1 MRTKTMKT
9 KTRLCS
15 IALGAALA
23 VGMLLAFLL
32 TGAGAY
38 NNDQWFILENGKQIL
53 EHGFPRTDP
62 FHVWGGS
69 IVIENWLWSVIMYL
83 AWKATNGDVGPA
95 VIVWLTGGCM
105 AFLAWKTS
113 KLVNPSPSAACASAL
128 FVICLVAGSLNMVM
142 RPSVASLTLTM
153 LSLLLVMLHAKTG
166 HARYLALVPVVMLSA
181 FNLHMSMAWFVIL
194 VPGVLMLV
202 RVVMTAVRSKSKDA
216 STLKLMGQY
225 ALTVTASIAVAFA
238 NPYGVN
244 GVLFLFRSA
253 GIADYRDQI
262 FELMPLAPMFDAG
275 NSYYNVTS
283 TISYVCIVVL
293 CLAMFASI
301 LARFRGK
308 TLVSGPQNLQDR
320 STSEDL
326 LAMDAWLA
334 GAGLLIAGVIAS
346 MYIAIRLNV
355 ILSFAAP
362 LLFPVAGL
370 AISRWTEERMDK
382 TRKLKRGAIWRRM
395 TVAVMALMAIVLPYT
410 ATPLKIPVWRWGQYV
425 DMLDTTQA
433 FNALEKAGGNAGDK
447 VWTDGIYGAYLVW
460 NGYRVS
466 HDMRPELIE
475 TALNGKPGHHYYDY
489 VDAQFFDDTKALGR
503 IIDDGLD
510 AGCDWWVVDDGKPVG
525 KTLAG
530 DGRFQKVGAV
540 DDYGVSVYRT
550 VD

>member
-1 MRTKTMKT
+1 MRGNSNAKPN
-9 KTRLCS
+9 RAS
-15 IALGAALA
+15 IVLAVSLA
-23 VGMLLAFLL
+23 VGMLLAATL

-38 NNDQWFILENGKQIL
+38 NNDQWFILENGKWII
-53 EHGFPRTDP
+53 ENGFPRTDP

-69 IVIENWLWSVIMYL
+69 IVIENWLWSVIMYA
-83 AWKATNGDVGPA
+83 AWSATAGAVGPA
-95 VIVWLTGGCM
+95 IVVWLTGGCM
-105 AFLAWKTS
+105 AFLAWKIS
-113 KLVNPSPSAACASAL
+113 KLVSPSPIAAAASAL
-128 FVICLVAGSLNMVM
+128 FAICLMAGSQIMNM
-142 RPSVASLTLTM
+142 RPSIASLTMTM
-153 LSLLLVMLHAKTG
+153 LALLLVMLHAKTG
-166 HARYLALVPVVMLSA
+166 HARWLVLVPVVMLVA
-181 FNLHMSMAWFVIL
+181 FNLHMSMAWLVVL

-202 RVVMTAVRSKSKDA
+202 RVVMTAVRSKDLSA
-216 STLKLMGQY
+216 LRLMGQY
-225 ALTVTASIAVAFA
+225 ALTTTASITVAFA

-262 FELMPLAPMFDAG
+262 FELMPLVPMFDLG

-301 LARFRGK
+301 LARYRGK
-308 TLVSGPQNLQDR
+308 TLVNGPQNLQNR
-320 STSEDL
+320 STSENL
-326 LAMDAWLA
+326 LAMDVRLA
-334 GAGLLIAGVIAS
+334 GAGLLIAGMIAS
-346 MYIAIRLNV
+346 MRIAIRLNV

-370 AISRWTEERMDK
+370 AISRWIEAHGQ
-382 TRKLKRGAIWRRM
+382 RKPKRGVIWRRM
-395 TVAVMALMAIVLPYT
+395 TVAVMALTAIVLPYT
-410 ATPLKIPVWRWGQYV
+410 VTLKIPVWRWGQYV

-433 FNALEKAGGNAGDK
+433 FDELEKAGAQPGDK

-460 NGYRVS
+460 NGYQVS

-475 TALNGKPGHHYYDY
+475 TALNGEPGHHYYDY
-489 VDAQFFDDTKALGR
+489 VDAQYFDDPKALSR

-510 AGCDWWVVDDGKPVG
+510 AGCYWWVVDDGKPVG

-530 DGRFQKVGAV
+530 DDRFQKVGAV

>member
-1 MRTKTMKT
+1 MKT

-23 VGMLLAFLL
+23 TGVLLAFLL
-32 TGAGAY
+32 AGAGAY
-38 NNDQWFILENGKQIL
+38 NNDQWFILENGKWIL
-53 EHGFPRTDP
+53 ENGFPRTDP

-69 IVIENWLWSVIMYL
+69 IVIENWLWSVIMYA
-83 AWKATNGDVGPA
+83 AWSATDGAVGPA
-95 VIVWLTGGCM
+95 IVVWLTGGCM
-105 AFLAWKTS
+105 AFLAWKIS
-113 KLVNPSPSAACASAL
+113 KLVSPSPIGAAASAL
-128 FVICLVAGSLNMVM
+128 FSTCLMAGSLNMVM
-142 RPSVASLTLTM
+142 RPSVASLTMTM
-153 LSLLLVMLHAKTG
+153 LALLLVMLHAKTS
-166 HARYLALVPVVMLSA
+166 HARWLVLVPLVMLVA
-181 FNLHMSMAWFVIL
+181 FNLHMSMAWL
-194 VPGVLMLV
+194 VVLMPGVLMLV
-202 RVVMTAVRSKSKDA
+202 RVVMTAVRSKSKV

-253 GIADYRDQI
+253 GIAGYRDQI
-262 FELMPLAPMFDAG
+262 FELMPLVPLFDHG

-301 LARFRGK
+301 LARYRGK
-308 TLVSGPQNLQDR
+308 TLVNDPQNLQNR
-320 STSEDL
+320 STSENL

-346 MYIAIRLNV
+346 MWIAIRLNA

-370 AISRWTEERMDK
+370 AISRWMEAHGQ
-382 TRKLKRGAIWRRM
+382 RKPKRCVIRRGM
-395 TVAVMALMAIVLPYT
+395 TVAVMALTAIVLPYT
-410 ATPLKIPVWRWGQYV
+410 MTPLKIPVCQWGQYV
-425 DMLDTTQA
+425 DLLDTTQA
-433 FNALEKAGGNAGDK
+433 FDELEKAGAQPGDK
-447 VWTDGIYGAYLVW
+447 VWTDGVYGAYLVW
-460 NGYRVS
+460 NGYQVS

-475 TALNGKPGHHYYDY
+475 TALNGEPGHHYYDY
-489 VDAQFFDDTKALGR
+489 VDAQYFDDPKALSR

-530 DGRFQKVGAV
+530 DDRFQKVGAV